1 MAVMSHSFPMVRAG
15 GLFILIMGLGVVLGG
30 VFSSQRRLL
39 LALGGAAATLVMIL
53 TANTLTR
60 PLGSPT
66 LTQYWALAASILLEV
81 VLIRFVVARYRE
93 GGERTFLLSILFVV
107 GFHFLPMAIAFGPL
121 CAILGAADLANAGT
135 GLWVKRDVSLNS
147 LWIVDGALKIV
158 FGGLMYSMV
167 SNSGVT

>member
-15 GLFILIMGLGVVLGG
+15 GLFILIMGLGVALGG
-30 VFSSQRRLL
+30 VFSSRRRLL
-39 LALGGAAATLVMIL
+39 LALGAAAATLVMIL

-66 LTQYWALAASILLEV
+66 LTQYWALAVSILLEV

-93 GGERTFLLSILFVV
+93 AGERTFLLSILFVV
-107 GFHFLPMAIAFGPL
+107 GIHFLPMAIAFGPL
-121 CAILGAADLANAGT
+121 CAILGASDMANAGT

-147 LWIVDGALKIV
+147 LWIADGALKMV
-158 FGGLMYSMV
+158 FGGLMYSMA